1 MNKDFVY
8 IYYCSKNYSEA
19 TKICIFLESKGINC
33 WMSPRNVLSSLDYT
47 TQVTA
52 AINDSA
58 LSILVA
64 TNETN
69 NIDTLPN
76 ELNIIATKKKTLISF
91 KIENFDISNA
101 LIYYYKE
108 VKPINAYEN
117 FDSGLNSLYNELS
130 LLLNNINNN
139 ETEEVFEATF
149 INEEDTSNTINNN
162 KEQNDNK
169 KQNQQ
174 QNNNNSEYKY
184 CTKCGAKMPSSFSIC
199 TNCGKFFEK
208 ENTNTTNQT
217 KYDFTSTKPNKHV
230 YQIIIFI
237 FMIIS
242 TIYLATFIIPLFW
255 CIPMTITYW
264 NKIRKN
270 EKVSITFKICSLI
283 FMGIIPGL
291 LMLFEDE
298 IK

>member
-91 KIENFDISNA
+91 KIESFDISNA
-101 LIYYYKE
+101 LLYYYKE

-117 FDSGLNSLYNELS
+117 FDNGLNSLYNELS

-149 INEEDTSNTINNN
+149 INEEDTSNTINND
-162 KEQNDNK
+162 KIKKDSE

-264 NKIRKN
+264 NKIQKN
-270 EKVSITFKICSLI
+270 EKVNITFKICSLI